1 MTHHNLC
8 KMTKKKLAVV
18 LLITLCSA
26 VSCQSLTTE
35 QQTQANHAQYKDAA
49 GSQWSQYNPQPS
61 VNQAA
66 SQHPP
71 HHEKY
76 EHHYVGPKQ
85 GLVGAPFY
93 GVFPIIFLIGL
104 AAIIIIPLLFF
115 TFSPYG
121 FAGGFG
127 QGAYGR
133 KRSFDSFD
141 VETFKRGM
149 LDLVTT
155 VSDAIEK
162 YGAMATVFDTLKK
175 KP

>member
-1 MTHHNLC
+1 
-8 KMTKKKLAVV
+8 MTKRTVIIV
-18 LLITLCSA
+18 LLGLCTVATCQTLTS
-26 VSCQSLTTE
+26 E
-35 QQTQANHAQYKDAA
+35 AQLPQFKDASGA
-49 GSQWSQYNPQPS
+49 QWSQYNPQTS
-61 VNQAA
+61 QTTVNQAA
-66 SQHPP
+66 SHHAP
-71 HHEKY
+71 HH

-127 QGAYGR
+127 QGYGR
-133 KRSFDSFD
+133 KRSLVDSFD
-141 VETFKRGM
+141 VNTFKRGM

-162 YGAMATVFDTLKK
+162 YGAMSTVFETLKK

>member
-1 MTHHNLC
+1 MIQRN
-8 KMTKKKLAVV
+8 KMTKKKVILF
-18 LLITLCSA
+18 LLLSLCAA
-26 VSCQSLTTE
+26 VSCQTLTTE
-35 QQTQANHAQYKDAA
+35 QQSQGTHAQYKDAS
-49 GSQWSQYNPQPS
+49 GNQWSQYNPQPS
-61 VNQAA
+61 TVNQAA
-66 SQHPP
+66 SHQP

-141 VETFKRGM
+141 VNTFKRGM

-155 VSDAIEK
+155 VSDSIEK